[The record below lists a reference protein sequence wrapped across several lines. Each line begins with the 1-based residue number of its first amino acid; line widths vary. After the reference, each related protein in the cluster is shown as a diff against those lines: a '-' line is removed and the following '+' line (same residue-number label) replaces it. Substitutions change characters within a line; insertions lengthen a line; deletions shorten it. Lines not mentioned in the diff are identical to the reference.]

1 MKTTTKSILFF
12 MLILPV
18 FMFGQSSIKGTVT
31 EQATSIPLPGVNVV
45 VKGTT
50 NGTATD
56 FDGNFAIEVNEGDIL
71 VFSYVGYQ
79 QIEITYSGQSP
90 LNVQLT
96 EDAAQLDEIVI
107 IGYGTTTKKDAT
119 GSVESIT
126 SEDFTKGNI
135 VTADNLISG
144 RVSGVTVNTSGAPG
158 SGTQIRIRG
167 GSSINGSNDPLIII
181 DGLPISN
188 EGVTGSRGVLASIN
202 PNDIDSFSVLKDA
215 SATVIYG
222 SRASNGVIIIVTKKG
237 KSTFSASFD
246 VQTSFGSVTD
256 DIDVFNG
263 DEYRALVRSQ
273 PINGTTLDEN
283 LLGAASTDWQ
293 DEIFRERL
301 QLMKNKFG
309 DLKEY
314 IWLD

>member
-79 QIEITYSGQSP
+79 QMEITYSGQSP

-188 EGVTGSRGVLASIN
+188 DGVTGSRGVLASIN
-202 PNDIDSFSVLKDA
+202 PSDIDSFSVLKDA
-215 SATVIYG
+215 SATAIYG

-237 KSTFSASFD
+237 KSTFSASLD
-246 VQTSFGSVTD
+246 IQTSFGSVTD

-273 PINGTTLDEN
+273 PINGLHLTK
-283 LLGAASTDWQ
+283 
-293 DEIFRERL
+293 I
-301 QLMKNKFG
+301 
-309 DLKEY
+309 Y
-314 IWLD
+314 